1 MTFNWKFPAWAATV
15 METSFPITSA
25 ETIVTAS
32 GMTGLTLP
40 GMILLPGCSACNS
53 ISDKPANGPL
63 FIHLK
68 SLEIFIRITAR
79 FFNSPES

>member
-1 MTFNWKFPAWAATV
+1 MD
-15 METSFPITSA
+15 TSFPITSA
-25 ETIVTAS
+25 ETMVTAS
-32 GMTGLTLP
+32 GITGFTLP
-40 GMILLPGCSACNS
+40 GIMLLPGCNACNS
-53 ISDKPANGPL
+53 ISDRPAKGPL